1 MSAEEAPVL
10 TLLAEM
16 TADSLE
22 ATTLDDRSVMIAR
35 LAALIAVGAPAG
47 SYLLNMGVAGESG
60 IDTEQ
65 VQGLLT
71 AIAPI
76 VGTARI
82 VAAAGNMVK
91 AFDREAR
98 AGRARRRRVEAAA
111 SPGKLRTIRDAVGA
125 LVPAYR
131 SERPDPTGG

>member
-10 TLLAEM
+10 ALLAEM

-22 ATTLDDRSVMIAR
+22 ATSLDDRSVMIAR
-35 LAALIAVGAPAG
+35 LAALVAVDAPAA

-60 IDTEQ
+60 IDAEQ
-65 VQGLLT
+65 VQGILT

-76 VGTARI
+76 VGTSRV

-91 AFDREAR
+91 AFDL
-98 AGRARRRRVEAAA
+98 
-111 SPGKLRTIRDAVGA
+111 KLELADLAD
-125 LVPAYR
+125 
-131 SERPDPTGG
+131 E